1 MDDGHPGLLIIP
13 PEILL
18 YIFSFLDLPD
28 LASIAQISPSLACL
42 AEDPVLHRMR
52 IHVVAPSR
60 ISHSLFGQ
68 SPAGVPLRPTVADLV
83 HRGIMRGMGIERRW
97 RAGMYFYSQHMVTQY
112 ENSLRLQRRHAGNV
126 VESALRRRSSAALSR
141 VYSARILPD
150 ESPSPAVSASLI
162 PAMRRL
168 KWSVQKDRLAQFVRA
183 RSDMVRN
190 GGVVAWLEG
199 RGRAVMRR
207 ENERVRLAVCPG
219 IGGMVRFYESRIN
232 KL

>member
-1 MDDGHPGLLIIP
+1 MAWGLKDGGEQGCISTLNMCASLNIASFTELLI
-13 PEILL
+13 
-18 YIFSFLDLPD
+18 FAAFK
-28 LASIAQISPSLACL
+28 Q
-42 AEDPVLHRMR
+42 
-52 IHVVAPSR
+52 
-60 ISHSLFGQ
+60 
-68 SPAGVPLRPTVADLV
+68 
-83 HRGIMRGMGIERRW
+83 
-97 RAGMYFYSQHMVTQY
+97 MVTQY